1 MLEGLHFDVLLCMSW
16 IKETNA
22 MVKATRGVVSMDGK
36 VIKYKPYP
44 EPALFIVEEG
54 VRVYS
59 RELMVL
65 PPGKIWAYRSAI
77 M

>member
-1 MLEGLHFDVLLCMSW
+1 
-16 IKETNA
+16 
-22 MVKATRGVVSMDGK
+22 MVKATEGVVSMDGEA
-36 VIKYKPYP
+36 IRYKLYQ

-59 RELMVL
+59 RELMLLL
-65 PPGKIWAYRSAI
+65 PGNNVGVPVRL

>member
-1 MLEGLHFDVLLCMSW
+1 MPEGLHFYVLLNLSW

-22 MVKATRGVVSMDGK
+22 IVKATEGVVSVDGEN
-36 VIKYKPYP
+36 INYKPYL
-44 EPALFIVEEG
+44 EPVLFFIENG

-59 RELMVL
+59 RELMKL
-65 PPGKIWAYRSAI
+65 SPRR